1 MTSTNRREVLTIQN
15 LLSDAGQL
23 LHALR
28 VIFAAFVGMFILTA
42 LPGLAVVVPSALP
55 VLVLP
60 ILLTVT
66 ALLAVLAIS
75 VADRVDVAG
84 DARGEASVELFVAL
98 ALEDVVERGV
108 LVGTFAFLEYK
119 LVSKVQCAGRKE
131 GLTSTK
137 SKKTLHW
144 GVQDSGI
151 YQTSC
156 PSSVRGA
163 TPP

>member
-23 LHALR
+23 LHALG
-28 VIFAAFVGMFILTA
+28 VIFAAIVGMFILTA

-66 ALLAVLAIS
+66 ALLAVLTIS

-108 LVGTFAFLEYK
+108 LVGTFAFLE
-119 LVSKVQCAGRKE
+119 
-131 GLTSTK
+131 
-137 SKKTLHW
+137 
-144 GVQDSGI
+144 
-151 YQTSC
+151 
-156 PSSVRGA
+156 
-163 TPP
+163 